1 MDFGSIPIA
10 FLVKAAVVMAGT
22 IIFAVT
28 ARNIHIKYGDKEFS
42 FQSKEKIKGEVAA
55 QTVRVVTE
63 YADFR
68 YALKEER
75 DKEICDMHVRAKWL
89 VTTRL
94 DSYYQTV
101 IERMSPFG
109 PNVTRL
115 VAVLSEGV
123 RPRQVEFLMSIYEQ
137 NHLGDKSDEEV
148 RLLVE
153 ERYPILGNLF
163 RAYAQTYWIN
173 EGCDVSEL
181 FKVFEN
187 ERAGAKTV
195 MQRLL
200 SQFRDLSRSKAE
212 LYRKVDALDEDV
224 RGYVLANAKLPPD
237 AMKRC
242 ADIHHDG
249 IGRYGA

>member
-1 MDFGSIPIA
+1 MDFTLLI
-10 FLVKAAVVMAGT
+10 KAGAVVLAFV
-22 IIFAVT
+22 IFALT
-28 ARNIHIKYGDKEFS
+28 ARNFHVKFGDKEFS

-63 YADFR
+63 YADFK

-75 DKEICDMHVRAKWL
+75 DKEVLTMHSKAKWL

-101 IERMSPFG
+101 IEKMTAFG
-109 PNVTRL
+109 PNVARL
-115 VAVLSEGV
+115 VAVLAEGV
-123 RPRQVEFLMSIYEQ
+123 RGRQVEFLMTIYEQ
-137 NHLGDKSDEEV
+137 NHLGAKTDEEL
-148 RLLVE
+148 RALVE

-163 RAYAQTYWIN
+163 RSYAQTYWIN
-173 EGCDVSEL
+173 EGCDVQEL

-187 ERAGAKTV
+187 ERAGAKSV

-200 SQFRDLSRSKAE
+200 GQFRDLSRAKAE
-212 LYRKVDALDEDV
+212 LYDRVDALDEEV
-224 RGYVLANAKLPPD
+224 REYVLKNARLPPD

-242 ADIHHDG
+242 SDIHHDG
-249 IGRYGA
+249 LERYGI

>member
-1 MDFGSIPIA
+1 MEVDAA
-10 FLVKAAVVMAGT
+10 FLVKATVVMAGI
-22 IIFAVT
+22 IIFAIT

-42 FQSKEKIKGEVAA
+42 FQSKEKIRGEVAM

-75 DKEICDMHVRAKWL
+75 DKEILAMHKKAKWM

-94 DSYYQTV
+94 ESYYQMVVEKMT
-101 IERMSPFG
+101 PFG
-109 PNVTRL
+109 PNVARF
-115 VAVLSEGV
+115 VSVLAEGV
-123 RPRQVEFLMSIYEQ
+123 RSRQVEFLMSIYEQ
-137 NHLGDKSDEEV
+137 NHLGDKADDEL
-148 RLLVE
+148 RMIVE

-163 RAYAQTYWIN
+163 RAYAQAYWIN
-173 EGCDVSEL
+173 NDCDVQEL

-187 ERAGAKTV
+187 ERTGAKAV

-200 SQFRDLSRSKAE
+200 SQFRDLSRAKLT
-212 LYRKVDALDEDV
+212 LYEKVDRLDEDV
-224 RGYVLANAKLPPD
+224 RDYVLKNAKLPPD

-242 ADIHHDG
+242 SDIHHDG
-249 IGRYGA
+249 IEGGGA